1 MTFELGAAAAA
12 ARAEDSD
19 DIGPDD
25 DEDDEDTSKPTGG
38 KKAEVTG
45 PKGGAAV
52 TAKSPP
58 SNNKNNNNN
67 DDDKGEVEILEIDDS
82 PEDAVVTQQPAA
94 EGASPLV
101 VYFLSVG
108 RKMSHHRIERLSS
121 NLTRKDPSVEVVD
134 SFRKS
139 DVTHVVIDEGVP
151 ASQAAEALGFVDEKG
166 MAKVVRRRGL
176 AIVTPKWVFDVD
188 AVHLRDTPA
197 MNLVWPGLKHSAG
210 SAPKDRHDEKC
221 RHGEE
226 SQKKSAFDESM
237 MLSYQ
242 PTTQH
247 DDTSVSSRD
256 SVMEKSDGKSHIHA
270 LFAWV
275 LCEARFLYVIL
286 PQTSPKNNAL
296 LHTHWFSS

>member
-1 MTFELGAAAAA
+1 M
-12 ARAEDSD
+12 
-19 DIGPDD
+19 
-25 DEDDEDTSKPTGG
+25 
-38 KKAEVTG
+38 
-45 PKGGAAV
+45 
-52 TAKSPP
+52 
-58 SNNKNNNNN
+58 
-67 DDDKGEVEILEIDDS
+67 
-82 PEDAVVTQQPAA
+82 DAVVTQQPAA

-108 RKMSHHRIERLSS
+108 RTMSHHRIERLSS

-188 AVHLRDTPA
+188 AAHLRDTPA
-197 MNLVWPGLKHSAG
+197 MNLVWPGLKHSAR
-210 SAPKDRHDEKC
+210 SAPKDRRDEKC

-226 SQKKSAFDESM
+226 SQKKSSFDESM

-256 SVMEKSDGKSHIHA
+256 SVMEKSDGKCCLLDPIGIHA
-270 LFAWV
+270 LFACV